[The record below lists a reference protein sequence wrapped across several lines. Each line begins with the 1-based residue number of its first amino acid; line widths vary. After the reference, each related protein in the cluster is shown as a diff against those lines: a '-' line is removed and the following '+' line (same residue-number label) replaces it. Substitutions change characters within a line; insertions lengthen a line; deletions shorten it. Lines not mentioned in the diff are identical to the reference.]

1 MNNSEDNE
9 NEQSK
14 EENSDIIR
22 ISSNVDDE
30 KYIIK
35 IYSSKDHATIIFK
48 IEIEN
53 IQTFYFYEKYDLRD
67 FKQKNK
73 HYFPSDNLQEVFNT
87 LKQIVEKCSTK
98 LEKKSLKI
106 NISFIIE
113 SETIATFTLR
123 KKIVSQN
130 RLNTLLVE
138 QIQDNK
144 SKINDLKIQAI
155 KFDTSIQKQNDII
168 NNINNKINTINN
180 NITNIINDINLIN
193 NTIKNSLKKEEI
205 KESNDEKKNI
215 SKKDNSNI
223 NKDKKGEKDQ
233 KKNNN
238 KINENKK
245 EKNEKKNK
253 NEIIDNSSNDDEDN
267 KKDYISKKIIEE
279 SINLNKKEENK
290 TDKNNNDKYGFFN
303 KAECNIILIIINVI
317 ILIFM
322 IYLLYSFLILK
333 NDFTFEKIKE
343 EKFRKKIS
351 IFNVLD
357 NLDDEELQSI
367 ENYYSKSKKN
377 KIIIKDT
384 NELKNKKKSNNELN
398 DKKKINKQN
407 NANDSL
413 DYSRDNNNIKHNK
426 KNDSNSYKI
435 NNSDQSKD
443 IQNNNNSLL
452 ETKDINYFKEKIKLK
467 TPYKIKDIKFAL
479 KYKSSSS
486 NYKDFYNN
494 CRDISENLI
503 LLKNKEGK
511 KIGIFSKNIINIM
524 NSINTNNFSVE
535 ESINLIG
542 YIFGSENIDEINF
555 KDFIS
560 IYNIFVSIYKDI
572 FNFLNKN
579 DLIGNDNVNTDNKE
593 NYIGNIDEM
602 EIYQIKYIS

>member
-14 EENSDIIR
+14 EENSDVIR

-67 FKQKNK
+67 FKQRNK

-130 RLNTLLVE
+130 RLNPLLVE

-155 KFDTSIQKQNDII
+155 KFDNSILKQNDII

-193 NTIKNSLKKEEI
+193 NTIKNTLKKEEI
-205 KESNDEKKNI
+205 KETDEKKNI
-215 SKKDNSNI
+215 SKTKDNSNI
-223 NKDKKGEKDQ
+223 NKVKKGEKDK

-238 KINENKK
+238 IINENRK

-279 SINLNKKEENK
+279 SINLNKKKENK
-290 TDKNNNDKYGFFN
+290 TDNNNNDKYGLFN
-303 KAECNIILIIINVI
+303 KVECNIILIIINVI
-317 ILIFM
+317 ILLFL
-322 IYLLYSFLILK
+322 IYLLYNFLILK
-333 NDFTFEKIKE
+333 SDFTFEKIKE
-343 EKFRKKIS
+343 EEFRKKIS

-357 NLDDEELQSI
+357 NLDDEEVQSI
-367 ENYYSKSKKN
+367 ENYYSKSKNN
-377 KIIIKDT
+377 KISIKDT

-398 DKKKINKQN
+398 
-407 NANDSL
+407 
-413 DYSRDNNNIKHNK
+413 NK
-426 KNDSNSYKI
+426 KNNSEQK
-435 NNSDQSKD
+435 ND
-443 IQNNNNSLL
+443 IQNNYNTNNDILINEKKVKEKQKDNSNNYLL
-452 ETKDINYFKEKIKLK
+452 KKEDINYFKEKIKLK
-467 TPYKIKDIKFAL
+467 TPYKIKDIKFDL
-479 KYKSSSS
+479 KYKSSLS
-486 NYKDFYNN
+486 NHKDFYNN

-524 NSINTNNFSVE
+524 NNINTNNFSIE
-535 ESINLIG
+535 ENINLIG
-542 YIFGSENIDEINF
+542 YIFGSENIDEI
-555 KDFIS
+555 DFQDFLN

-572 FNFLNKN
+572 YNFLNN
-579 DLIGNDNVNTDNKE
+579 NNSIGNDNVNTKENVNDNKE
-593 NYIGNIDEM
+593 NYIGNIEEM
-602 EIYQIKYIS
+602 EIYQIKYIIK